1 MITLTY
7 WDLLASSLLVL
18 ILAAVSAY
26 AKLGI
31 TRTLLIAA
39 IRCAVQLG
47 LIGLILNWLFG
58 TESLAV
64 LLLVVTVMWV
74 AAGREVVGRQSRRL
88 KGLYAFASGAVA
100 MFLSSFTVTIVAL
113 TLIIDVQPWYQPQYA
128 IPLLGMMLGN
138 TMTGV
143 SLATE
148 RLTTSVWERAAQI
161 EQRLMLGQTA
171 REAMRPLMRESATAG
186 IMPIVNAMSAAGLVS
201 LPGMMTGQ
209 ILAGTPPTEAVKYQ
223 LMIMFLVSAGTGL
236 GVVGSLW
243 VTQMRLFDSRQRL
256 RLDRLSSS

>member
-18 ILAAVSAY
+18 ILAGVSAY

-31 TRTLLIAA
+31 TQTLLIAA
-39 IRCAVQLG
+39 IRCTVQLG

-64 LLLVVTVMWV
+64 LLLVVTVMWI

-148 RLTTSVWERAAQI
+148 RLTTSVWERAAQV

>member
-1 MITLTY
+1 MITLSH
-7 WDLLASSLLVL
+7 WDLLFSSGLVL
-18 ILAAVSAY
+18 LLAAISAY
-26 AKLGI
+26 AKLGVSQ
-31 TRTLLIAA
+31 TLLVAA
-39 IRCAVQLG
+39 IRCTIQLG

-58 TESLAV
+58 TESVAI
-64 LLLVVTVMWV
+64 LLLVVTVMWL
-74 AAGREVVGRQSRRL
+74 AAGREVVSRQSRRL
-88 KGLYAFASGAVA
+88 KGIHAFASGAVA
-100 MFLSSFTVTIVAL
+100 MFLSSFTLTVVAL

-148 RLTTSVWERAAQI
+148 RLTTSVWDRAAQI

-171 REAMRPLMRESATAG
+171 REAVRPVMRESATAG
-186 IMPIVNAMSAAGLVS
+186 VMPIINAMSVAGLVS

-209 ILAGTPPTEAVKYQ
+209 ILAGVAPTEAVKYQ
-223 LMIMFLVSAGTGL
+223 LMIMFLISAGTGL

-243 VTQMRLFDSRQRL
+243 ITQRRLFDSRQRL

>member
-1 MITLTY
+1 MITLSY
-7 WDLLASSLLVL
+7 WDLLLSSGLVL
-18 ILAAVSAY
+18 LLAAVSAY
-26 AKLGI
+26 AKLGVAQ
-31 TRTLLIAA
+31 TLLIAVL
-39 IRCAVQLG
+39 RCTIQLG

-58 TESLAV
+58 TESIAV
-64 LLLVVTVMWV
+64 LLLVVTVMWL

-88 KGLYAFASGAVA
+88 RGMYAFATGTVA
-100 MFLSSFTVTIVAL
+100 MFLSSFTLSLVAL
-113 TLIIDVQPWYQPQYA
+113 AVIIDVQPWYQPQYA

-143 SLATE
+143 SLGTE
-148 RLTTSVWERAAQI
+148 RLTTAVWERAAQI
-161 EQRLMLGQTA
+161 EQRLMLGHTP
-171 REAMRPLMRESATAG
+171 REATLPIMRESARAG

-209 ILAGTPPTEAVKYQ
+209 ILAGAAPTEAVKYQ

-243 VTQMRLFDSRQRL
+243 MTQLRLFDSRQRL